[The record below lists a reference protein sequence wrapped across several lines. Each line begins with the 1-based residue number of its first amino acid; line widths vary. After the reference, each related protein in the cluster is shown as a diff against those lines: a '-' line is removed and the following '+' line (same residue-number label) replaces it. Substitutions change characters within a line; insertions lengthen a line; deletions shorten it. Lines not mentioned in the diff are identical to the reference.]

1 VIVVNPTR
9 SPVSNAKITING
21 ATGEARFLSDDR
33 RVAIANGVLRE
44 SVEPLGVRVLV
55 VKVAG

>member
-1 VIVVNPTR
+1 
-9 SPVSNAKITING
+9 VSNAKITING